1 MTVSGDAKPH
11 KAFGLLAVAGS
22 VACSVGTL
30 VAGFGHSWGQVV
42 AAGGFVL
49 FAAIEQPRLN
59 RTARVYCLIALA
71 ALVLSVIRR
80 GEIGP
85 GLIHA
90 LADGALFAAIFASV
104 GLLAAASRH
113 STLVQRCGQALI
125 RQPPSRRYAAL
136 TAGGHLLSIL
146 LSFGALPLLA
156 TMIGQANSLHEAGG
170 DERIQR
176 VRSQRMLLA
185 LLRSFCAILL
195 WSPLSVA
202 VLMVLGTIPGLGW
215 RDIGVFGII
224 EAAILLALGA
234 LVDRA
239 SFARRTVPTA
249 GDTAIPWRD
258 ALILAGIA
266 ASVFATASLIHHG
279 AQVPLTIGIIAGVP
293 LVALGWLM
301 AQVRPSAWIDHGLM
315 VIGPYLRHGLT
326 AQRTEVAVVGAA
338 AAIGAVMLDL
348 LPAHAI
354 DGAASH
360 LALPPWLAVG
370 VIVWVIVGLGQVGLN
385 PVLTVAMLAP
395 GLAQGFPDI
404 HRPVLA
410 LALVTGWSISL
421 QSSPF
426 TAGIL
431 MLSQYAQVPPATF
444 GRVWNGR
451 YVLAALCVASL
462 FLGVLQMAWG

>member
-1 MTVSGDAKPH
+1 MNDPGDAKPFQ
-11 KAFGLLAVAGS
+11 AFGFLAIAGS

-30 VAGFGHSWGQVV
+30 ITGFGGSWGQVL

-59 RTARVYCLIALA
+59 TTARVYCLIALA
-71 ALVLSVIRR
+71 ALFLSVIRR
-80 GEIGP
+80 GEVGP
-85 GLIHA
+85 SLIRA

-104 GLLAAASRH
+104 GLLAAAARH
-113 STLVQRCGQALI
+113 STLVQRCGKALI

-202 VLMVLGTIPGLGW
+202 VLMVIGTIPGLGW
-215 RDIGVFGII
+215 RDIGLFGMI
-224 EAAILLALGA
+224 EATILLALGA
-234 LVDRA
+234 LVDRM
-239 SFARRTVPTA
+239 SFARRTVAAA

-266 ASVFATASLIHHG
+266 GSVFATASLIHHWV
-279 AQVPLTIGIIAGVP
+279 QVPLTIGIIAGVP

-301 AQVRPSAWIDHGLM
+301 AQVRPSGWANHAATVL
-315 VIGPYLRHGLT
+315 GPYLRHGLT
-326 AQRTEVAVVGAA
+326 TQRTEVAVVGAA

-354 DGAASH
+354 DGAASY
-360 LALPPWLAVG
+360 LSLPPWLAVG
-370 VIVWVIVGLGQVGLN
+370 AIVWVIVILGQVGLN
-385 PVLTVAMLAP
+385 PVLTVAILAP

-431 MLSQYAQVPPATF
+431 MLSQYAQVPAATF

-451 YVLAALCVASL
+451 YVVTALGFASL
-462 FLGVLQMAWG
+462 FLAILQAAWG